1 MVSALCGAWRA
12 VCTTSS
18 PSLPFLPVSLEA
30 PACDVHTLSCPPLS
44 IHLHHSHP
52 APFLC
57 HQLQSALL
65 PPAINL
71 SPPSVSSPLSG
82 CLFHPLISS
91 FLSESLLSLLLP
103 SFFPPLYNF
112 APYVSIPLVL
122 CHSLSVPH
130 LFSTLLSS
138 PSALSLLCLSAVLK
152 YSEMNK
158 QQQALSASQSF

>member
-1 MVSALCGAWRA
+1 MPPWVTDHHGQCPLWRLESG
-12 VCTTSS
+12 VHNL
-18 PSLPFLPVSLEA
+18 LPFLPVSLEA

-52 APFLC
+52 PPFLC

-130 LFSTLLSS
+130 LFFHPLLVSLGLIS
-138 PSALSLLCLSAVLK
+138 PLPFCCLK
-152 YSEMNK
+152 I
-158 QQQALSASQSF
+158 F

>member
-1 MVSALCGAWRA
+1 MLEVALVLDACWVIEKAAGPPWSQCPLWRLESG
-12 VCTTSS
+12 VHHC
-18 PSLPFLPVSLEA
+18 LPLTPPVSLEA
-30 PACDVHTLSCPPLS
+30 PACDVHTPSCPPLS

-65 PPAINL
+65 PLSINL
-71 SPPSVSSPLSG
+71 SPPSVSSPLSV

-122 CHSLSVPH
+122 CHSLWVPH
-130 LFSTLLSS
+130 LFFSTL
-138 PSALSLLCLSAVLK
+138 P
-152 YSEMNK
+152 
-158 QQQALSASQSF
+158 